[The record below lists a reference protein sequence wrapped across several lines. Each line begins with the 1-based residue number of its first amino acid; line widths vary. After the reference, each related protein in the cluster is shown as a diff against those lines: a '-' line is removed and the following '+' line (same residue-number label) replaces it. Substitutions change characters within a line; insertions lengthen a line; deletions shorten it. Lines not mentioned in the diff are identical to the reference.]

1 MVKSVLGANQGLRDW
16 VIQRA
21 SAIFMA
27 AYSIVLI
34 LYFVLHPELSYAEW
48 HNLFAMQFVKVF
60 TILFIFLLMLHAWL
74 GIWTVFTDYVKC
86 FVIRTIL
93 NFFVLLMLFACFFWG
108 ISILW
113 SV

>member
-1 MVKSVLGANQGLRDW
+1 MVKSVLGANQGFRDW
-16 VIQRA
+16 VMQRV

-27 AYSIVLI
+27 AYSIGVI
-34 LYFVLHPELSYAEW
+34 LYFAFHPELSYAEW
-48 HNLFAMQFVKVF
+48 HSLFAMQSVKVF
-60 TILFIFLLMLHAWL
+60 TILFIFLLMLHAWI

-86 FVIRTIL
+86 FVIRSIL
-93 NFFVLLMLFACFFWG
+93 NFLVLIMLFACFFWG